1 MDGRQDWSIGPSVL
15 LTERNAHNI
24 HSHLCEPPAKGATV
38 DVVQNCGNGV
48 NPHIHGRRLRFP
60 KSSEPV
66 SRSGLLKVVRGYI
79 PILILAKPA
88 RA

>member
-38 DVVQNCGNGV
+38 DVVQNYGNGV

-66 SRSGLLKVVRGYI
+66 SRSGRLRVVRKYI
-79 PILILAKPA
+79 PISTLAELA
-88 RA
+88 TA